1 MFYVSLI
8 AEKYPVHFI
17 TVNMRITMKKA
28 FFQISGIVAFVAL
41 LLGTF
46 STDALAYR
54 RHHRHY
60 YRDHGHYNRH
70 HHYYSGHRR

>member
-1 MFYVSLI
+1 
-8 AEKYPVHFI
+8 
-17 TVNMRITMKKA
+17 MKKA
-28 FFQISGIVAFVAL
+28 FFQISGIVGIVAL

-46 STDALAYR
+46 STDALAYH

>member
-1 MFYVSLI
+1 MI
-8 AEKYPVHFI
+8 
-17 TVNMRITMKKA
+17 MKKA
-28 FFQISGIVAFVAL
+28 FFQISGIVGIVAL

-46 STDALAYR
+46 STDALAYH